1 MRIGA
6 FKKLP
11 KLPDDE
17 ETWYV
22 ESHEDIRP
30 YGIIIGLQWFDLKS
44 LFEFHAKD
52 SEDLVSFLDTSNKFF
67 IEFISILYF
76 SI

>member
-1 MRIGA
+1 VRIGA
-6 FKKLP
+6 FK

-30 YGIIIGLQWFDLKS
+30 YGIIIGLQ
-44 LFEFHAKD
+44 
-52 SEDLVSFLDTSNKFF
+52 
-67 IEFISILYF
+67 
-76 SI
+76 